1 MDKGLIDGVRVR
13 YIPGNAP
20 ELVMFDMTGK
30 EKERINLE
38 KMSVT
43 EIKMLLASHGFA
55 SLARKVEL

>member
-1 MDKGLIDGVRVR
+1 MR

-55 SLARKVEL
+55 ERARKVEL

>member
-1 MDKGLIDGVRVR
+1 MLASARRAAQCVTGR
-13 YIPGNAP
+13 NAP

-55 SLARKVEL
+55 ERARKVEL

>member
-1 MDKGLIDGVRVR
+1 MDKGLIDGGRVR

-55 SLARKVEL
+55 ERARKVEL